1 MSCEDVFVLCFFN
14 RCRDSIERVLAICQH
29 VKNAL
34 PKYFCEISRFISDF
48 FFSLLFYCLLVFLTL
63 IFCNS
68 SPFLHIEVTMP
79 KAILYVLLVSLFIKA
94 LSVSASVIYIYM
106 ILQTS
111 S

>member
-1 MSCEDVFVLCFFN
+1 MLCQN
-14 RCRDSIERVLAICQH
+14 TCVKYRDLF
-29 VKNAL
+29 L
-34 PKYFCEISRFISDF
+34 IS

-106 ILQTS
+106 IHQTS